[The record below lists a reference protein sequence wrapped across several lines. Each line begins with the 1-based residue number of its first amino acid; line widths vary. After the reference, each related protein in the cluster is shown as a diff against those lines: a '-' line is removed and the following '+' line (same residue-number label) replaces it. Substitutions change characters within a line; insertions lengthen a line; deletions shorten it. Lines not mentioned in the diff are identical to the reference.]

1 VADTSVKS
9 TQDVVAFLKEQ
20 HDRIKELFSET
31 INAPDKDK
39 RERALFELRSLLAV
53 DETAE
58 EMIVHP
64 KARRE
69 IDSGAAIVDARL
81 HEENQAKQQ
90 LQKIESLNIDSNEFR
105 NALIELQ
112 RGVVNHAEHEESE
125 EFDKLAGK
133 LSEDELKKMAGAV
146 RAAEAIAPTRPHRGV
161 ESPMANLAAGP
172 FVSLLDRARDAI
184 AGALR

>member
-1 VADTSVKS
+1 MADTSVKS

-20 HDRIKELFSET
+20 HNRIKELFSET

-39 RERALFELRSLLAV
+39 RERAFFELRSLLAV
-53 DETAE
+53 HETAE

-64 KARRE
+64 KARHE
-69 IDSGAAIVDARL
+69 IDSGEAIVDARL

-105 NALIELQ
+105 NALIALQ
-112 RGVVNHAEHEESE
+112 RDVVNHAEHEESE

-146 RAAEAIAPTRPHRGV
+146 RAAEAIAPTRPHPGV

-184 AGALR
+184 AGAVR